1 MITSVSNWSTFA
13 KDVKLN
19 GHQAEL
25 HLPLFDPAAVPARFF
40 TGCFVFRAR
49 PGGALGLA
57 LAGSPDGERALCCQQ
72 RECTVGTWIGA
83 TVGRGGGRA
92 NLRFEGR

>member
-1 MITSVSNWSTFA
+1 MLPPATA
-13 KDVKLN
+13 KDLSLK

-57 LAGSPDGERALCCQQ
+57 LAGTPEKIRAIEASGLL
-72 RECTVGTWIGA
+72 GAKIGY
-83 TVGRGGGRA
+83 GSGGSWQYHVI
-92 NLRFEGR
+92 